1 MENWYIRRNPIYHV
15 LLCKLLMRLEYF
27 YSSVLVVILS
37 ISYLNNQV
45 FAWSFQD
52 TWWFGES
59 QSSSIGN
66 IRIIYTYP
74 DEVQSFEPK
83 YNNNSMHVGVALQYI
98 KDKSASANWVV
109 FSNVYVY
116 LKPNTSLSIP
126 PVYSESNTS
135 SAISPGESYYHTFS
149 LKP

>member
-1 MENWYIRRNPIYHV
+1 
-15 LLCKLLMRLEYF
+15 MRLEYF

-116 LKPNTSLSIP
+116 LTQYIAFYPSRL
-126 PVYSESNTS
+126 
-135 SAISPGESYYHTFS
+135 
-149 LKP
+149 